1 MDMQTISKSN
11 LVNMLQGG
19 IVQVKFT
26 KKDGTER
33 IMRCTLAEGI
43 VIPHEKKTDRDK
55 SINEDTLS
63 VWDVDNNGWRSFR
76 LDSILE
82 IHK

>member
-1 MDMQTISKSN
+1 MQTISKSN